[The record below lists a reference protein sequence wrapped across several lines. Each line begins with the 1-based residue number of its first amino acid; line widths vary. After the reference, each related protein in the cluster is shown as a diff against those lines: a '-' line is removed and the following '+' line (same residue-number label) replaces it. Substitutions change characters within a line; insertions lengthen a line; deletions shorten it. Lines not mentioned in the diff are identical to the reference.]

1 MKLLSIIYKKP
12 DVYKYNFDTAVY
24 IRSGCWSS
32 IIREKQ
38 RIKLY
43 RLYRRPGHK
52 IIDAI
57 TIEVGIP
64 YNITW
69 ENIYELSPM

>member
-12 DVYKYNFDTAVY
+12 DIYKYNFDTAVH

-38 RIKLY
+38 RISYIDYIEDLDI
-43 RLYRRPGHK
+43 R

-57 TIEVGIP
+57 TIGVGIP

-69 ENIYELSPM
+69 ENIYKLGPM